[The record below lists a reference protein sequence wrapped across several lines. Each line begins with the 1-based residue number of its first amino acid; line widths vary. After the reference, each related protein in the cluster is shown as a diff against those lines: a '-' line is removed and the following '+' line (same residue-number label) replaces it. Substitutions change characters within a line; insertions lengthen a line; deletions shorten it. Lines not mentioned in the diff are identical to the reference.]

1 METPEDETVI
11 LKGQAAVN
19 LWLDGK
25 DAWNKWAAKN
35 PDAKVDFAGFD
46 FSDYDQVS
54 FQFFNFPEGKN
65 SVSFRGAKFGDD
77 DVSFTDVS
85 FGDGDV
91 SFSRAEFGRH
101 TVHFSAAVFGEG
113 NICFSNTS
121 FGGAVY
127 FSKTSFGPGSVDFYY
142 AKFCNSSIYFDR
154 ANFGNSSVTFIQA
167 IFDGG
172 DLYFLKTKFGNGNIN
187 FSHATCGMG
196 HFAIKECTFGNGK
209 DKSDQKS
216 AITFDHVDFGGRFSF
231 QNCKETGNIQSLSF
245 KGCVFKAGV
254 TLAVKLSC
262 VPDLRGTI
270 VTAHIDLEEL
280 QVNSKSR
287 AIEDAPKY
295 RRLKELAERNRHH
308 EAALQFFADERRCMR
323 WARGDKPWQTAW
335 AYLASVLDVIYAG
348 ACDYGRSIA
357 WPVGWL
363 GGLISG
369 STAVLVNCFKIPLWP
384 DALPMVLTSS
394 IPFLPAGRV
403 STTEHQWAGDVGH
416 LLPYFELW
424 FLGHQFFSFILLFLI
439 GIGLRNRFRL

>member
-1 METPEDETVI
+1 METPKDKTVV
-11 LKGQAAVN
+11 LEGEAAVN
-19 LWLDGK
+19 LWLDGE
-25 DAWNKWAAKN
+25 DAWNEWVAEN
-35 PDAKVDFAGFD
+35 PDAKVDFSRIDFSIYGYVFFAGFHFPTGNGGVTFERALFGD
-46 FSDYDQVS
+46 GGV
-54 FQFFNFPEGKN
+54 NFEN
-65 SVSFRGAKFGDD
+65 AKFGDD
-77 DVSFTDVS
+77 GIFFFNAS
-85 FGDGDV
+85 FGKGDINFSNSTFGSNGADFSHVKFGGGDV
-91 SFSRAEFGRH
+91 SFSG
-101 TVHFSAAVFGEG
+101 V
-113 NICFSNTS
+113 S
-121 FGGAVY
+121 FGKG
-127 FSKTSFGPGSVDFYY
+127 KID
-142 AKFCNSSIYFDR
+142 
-154 ANFGNSSVTFIQA
+154 
-167 IFDGG
+167 
-172 DLYFLKTKFGNGNIN
+172 
-187 FSHATCGMG
+187 FSHATCGTG
-196 HFAIKECTFGNGK
+196 HFAIKECSFGNGK
-209 DKSDQKS
+209 DKPKQKG
-216 AITFDHVDFGGRFSF
+216 AVTFEHIDFGGRFSF

-308 EAALQFFADERRCMR
+308 EAALRFFAGERCCMR
-323 WARGDKPWQTAW
+323 WARGDKPWQTVW
-335 AYLASVLDVIYAG
+335 SYLASVLDVIYAG

-369 STAVLVNCFKIPLWP
+369 STAVLVNCFKIPLWL

-403 STTEHQWAGDVGH
+403 SATEHQWAGDVGH

-439 GIGLRNRFRL
+439 GIGLRNRFRLKPAGHAVVECLY